1 MRPLANRIITKV
13 VKTNPNLKEK
23 QNILKP
29 LSGSDN
35 FCGKTN
41 RVNILD

>member
-1 MRPLANRIITKV
+1 MRPLPNRIITKV
-13 VKTNPNLKEK
+13 VKTNLNLKEK